1 MKIGTINVISYQ
13 DLLHKYL
20 TAPLRFFCS
29 SGQGGGKNNVCDT
42 IMTIQTE
49 TGGKFVGDD
58 FATWYH
64 EVMMNQNMLVQWMM
78 LFISPAV
85 VVVYM
90 IYHLSPNTAVYLVTN
105 CCSTI
110 AVLVVAAVWVV
121 KIEKKTTKK
130 W

>member
-1 MKIGTINVISYQ
+1 
-13 DLLHKYL
+13 
-20 TAPLRFFCS
+20 
-29 SGQGGGKNNVCDT
+29 
-42 IMTIQTE
+42 MTIQTE

-64 EVMMNQNMLVQWMM
+64 EVMMNQNMFVQWMM

-90 IYHLSPNTAVYLVTN
+90 IYHLSPNAAVYYLATN
-105 CCSTI
+105 CCSATI
-110 AVLVVAAVWVV
+110 MAVLVVAAVWVV
-121 KIEKKTTKK
+121 KMEKKTTKK